1 MFLVIGK
8 TCLSGVGKNFQGR
21 SHKPPLPLTPFPKS
35 QTPHSLSFVNTQRC
49 LKIVVGMSFLSA
61 VGVGL
66 RSWGKS
72 INSIGVAMQG
82 NASYVEKCKSST
94 RSIFTFK
101 KNITTHHLFF
111 IYLEKTPPCLFSF
124 PFLFVASFSPLHT
137 TVVPSARIVA
147 HGGKLPTVA
156 PSAFVAPSASIV
168 GQVNISEGAGIWYN
182 AVVRGDQAKVSI
194 GTNSTVQERV
204 VINATTPTSI
214 GNNVVVGVGAQL
226 SGCTLGNHTLVGVG
240 ASVQEGAVVESGA
253 VVAAGSVV
261 GKGLTI
267 PAGQL
272 WSGNPVAYLRDLT
285 SAESLALANSGKWWL
300 WCGWWW
306 CGGVVVWCG
315 SGVVVVWCGAVA
327 WWCRYRSLFFVWFV
341 LLMVLLFVPCLCK
354 ACFN

>member
-1 MFLVIGK
+1 MRRTL
-8 TCLSGVGKNFQGR
+8 KNVSLPPVQFFQ
-21 SHKPPLPLTPFPKS
+21 
-35 QTPHSLSFVNTQRC
+35 
-49 LKIVVGMSFLSA
+49 
-61 VGVGL
+61 
-66 RSWGKS
+66 
-72 INSIGVAMQG
+72 INI
-82 NASYVEKCKSST
+82 N
-94 RSIFTFK
+94 
-101 KNITTHHLFF
+101 HLFF

-124 PFLFVASFSPLHT
+124 PFLFVASFFSLHT

-214 GNNVVVGVGAQL
+214 GDNVVVGVGAQL

-300 WCGWWW
+300 CGVVGGGVVWWW
-306 CGGVVVWCG
+306 CCGVVVLWCG
-315 SGVVVVWCGAVA
+315 VVGILRC
-327 WWCRYRSLFFVWFV
+327 SLCCSFS
-341 LLMVLLFVPCLCK
+341 
-354 ACFN
+354 

>member
-1 MFLVIGK
+1 MRRTL
-8 TCLSGVGKNFQGR
+8 KNVSLPPVQFFQININ
-21 SHKPPLPLTPFPKS
+21 
-35 QTPHSLSFVNTQRC
+35 HS
-49 LKIVVGMSFLSA
+49 
-61 VGVGL
+61 
-66 RSWGKS
+66 
-72 INSIGVAMQG
+72 
-82 NASYVEKCKSST
+82 
-94 RSIFTFK
+94 
-101 KNITTHHLFF
+101 HLFF
-111 IYLEKTPPCLFSF
+111 CLFGKNSPLSIF
-124 PFLFVASFSPLHT
+124 FSLPVRGFFFPLHT

-194 GTNSTVQERV
+194 GINSTVQERV

-214 GNNVVVGVGAQL
+214 GDNVVVGVGAQL

-300 WCGWWW
+300 WCGWW
-306 CGGVVVWCG
+306 CC
-315 SGVVVVWCGAVA
+315 GVVVVLWCGGAVV
-327 WWCRYRSLFFVWFV
+327 WRGVVGILRCSLCCSFS
-341 LLMVLLFVPCLCK
+341 
-354 ACFN
+354 

>member
-1 MFLVIGK
+1 
-8 TCLSGVGKNFQGR
+8 
-21 SHKPPLPLTPFPKS
+21 
-35 QTPHSLSFVNTQRC
+35 
-49 LKIVVGMSFLSA
+49 
-61 VGVGL
+61 
-66 RSWGKS
+66 
-72 INSIGVAMQG
+72 
-82 NASYVEKCKSST
+82 
-94 RSIFTFK
+94 
-101 KNITTHHLFF
+101 
-111 IYLEKTPPCLFSF
+111 
-124 PFLFVASFSPLHT
+124 
-137 TVVPSARIVA
+137 VVPSARIVA

-194 GTNSTVQERV
+194 GINSTVQERV

-214 GNNVVVGVGAQL
+214 GDNVVVGVGAQL

-285 SAESLALANSGKWWL
+285 SAESLALANSGKWW
-300 WCGWWW
+300 CGWWW
-306 CGGVVVWCG
+306 C
-315 SGVVVVWCGAVA
+315 GVVVVWCGGVWCGVGVPLSVSFVVLCVVRSHDGVAVRA
-327 WWCRYRSLFFVWFV
+327 VPLQSLFQLNNVEYRPHHAPSFSSSFP
-341 LLMVLLFVPCLCK
+341 LSSLRSQ
-354 ACFN
+354 